1 MTAVRM
7 PDLRARVPHRGT
19 DRRSTDLRASDR
31 GPHHLPGVTRTDGM
45 AVSAAMLAVGAAL
58 AWWQPAT
65 GPLRTV
71 GLTLVVLGPLALIA
85 TLTLLTPTTLL
96 TRTTLLAGT
105 PADELPS
112 HLPTPTI
119 DDRLPELALH
129 HSVRPDRAVDPTTSV
144 ASGTHS

>member
-19 DRRSTDLRASDR
+19 DRRSTDLRASSRD
-31 GPHHLPGVTRTDGM
+31 PHRPPPVTRTDGM
-45 AVSAAMLAVGAAL
+45 VVSAATLAVGAAL

-65 GPLRTV
+65 GPLHTV

-96 TRTTLLAGT
+96 AGT
-105 PADELPS
+105 PADELSPD
-112 HLPTPTI
+112 LATATI

-129 HSVRPDRAVDPTTSV
+129 HSVRPDRAVNPTTSV